1 MPVPKPA
8 DPYRKR
14 KSVWGCTRGS
24 TRGAA
29 AWDELFPGSELTP
42 EEVLFGKVMH
52 GLKAK
57 LGRMP
62 TAAEVL
68 AAALGMGYVR
78 EGGA

>member
-8 DPYRKR
+8 DPYRRR

-29 AWDELFPGSELTP
+29 AWDETFPGSELTA
-42 EEVLFGKVMH
+42 EQVAFGKVMH
-52 GLKAK
+52 QIKQR

-68 AAALGMGYVR
+68 AAAVGMGYAR
-78 EGGA
+78 